1 MVNSLWRGDWV
12 QRNNED
18 EEVDYVE
25 YEKAE
30 SSVFWER
37 LNPHRLGVPRYQSA
51 FRQIVWIFFLL
62 GGRLL
67 SPDLTAYIR
76 FLGGTVYSQTVQRQA
91 PNIRIIDSPNA
102 VSQST

>member
-12 QRNNED
+12 QRINED
-18 EEVDYVE
+18 ENVDYVE

-51 FRQIVWIFFLL
+51 FKQIVWIFFLL
-62 GGRLL
+62 GEGLLFPSPATHHLL
-67 SPDLTAYIR
+67 SW
-76 FLGGTVYSQTVQRQA
+76 GTQYTRKQCKGERQE
-91 PNIRIIDSPNA
+91 
-102 VSQST
+102 